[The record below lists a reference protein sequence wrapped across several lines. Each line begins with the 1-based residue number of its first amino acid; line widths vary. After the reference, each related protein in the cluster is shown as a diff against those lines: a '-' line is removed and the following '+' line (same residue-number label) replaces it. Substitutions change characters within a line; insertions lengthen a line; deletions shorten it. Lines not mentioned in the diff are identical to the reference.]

1 MRAMHIGVNQNS
13 YTYASDAFAQLES
26 IRKSIVA
33 ADAVDFVDFVDE
45 KAFEIRRDLHFNSI
59 QSK

>member
-1 MRAMHIGVNQNS
+1 MH
-13 YTYASDAFAQLES
+13 ASES
-26 IRKSIVA
+26 VRRSVVA
-33 ADAVDFVDFVDE
+33 AAAAAIDFVDFVDE

>member
-1 MRAMHIGVNQNS
+1 MH
-13 YTYASDAFAQLES
+13 ASES
-26 IRKSIVA
+26 VRRSVVA
-33 ADAVDFVDFVDE
+33 AAAIDFVDFVDE